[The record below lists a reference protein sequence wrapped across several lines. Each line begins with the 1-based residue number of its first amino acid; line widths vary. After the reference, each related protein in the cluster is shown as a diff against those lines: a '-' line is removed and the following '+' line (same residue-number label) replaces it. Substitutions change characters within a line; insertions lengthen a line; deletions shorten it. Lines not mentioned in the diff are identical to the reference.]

1 MAFSDFTSDLGVDLG
16 GSAGTFSTIIIG
28 ILTFTI
34 VAIFVAVITYLL
46 ANRKSFNIT
55 IHIFEDIGGNTSPI
69 GIDKAKEIVLPF
81 TSVKAFYLRNNKIFL
96 PRPSIQTGKRVYWY
110 FKRKDGEWVNCGP
123 QFNEKTSKI
132 DLTFDHSDMRMANAS
147 LKKLVEKNYKKLN
160 WLKEYAPYIGFAIL
174 IMMLGITFFLVIGE
188 ASKVTGGVAEAT
200 TQIAQSIEAQ
210 KEILQSLDN
219 LMSTSGVRQ
228 G

>member
-1 MAFSDFTSDLGVDLG
+1 MAFSDYISDLGVDIGG
-16 GSAGTFSTIIIG
+16 GSGALSTIILG
-28 ILTFTI
+28 IITFTL
-34 VAIFVAVITYLL
+34 VAIFVGAITYLI
-46 ANRKSFNIT
+46 ANRKSYNIT

-110 FKRKDGEWVNCGP
+110 FKRRDGEWVNCGP
-123 QFNEKTSKI
+123 QFNEKTSKV

-188 ASKVTGGVAEAT
+188 ASKVTGGLAEAT
-200 TQIAQSIEAQ
+200 TQIAKSVEAQ
-210 KEILQSLDN
+210 NQILQSLDN
-219 LMSTSGVRQ
+219 IISTSGVRS

>member
-1 MAFSDFTSDLGVDLG
+1 MAFSDYISDLGVDIGG
-16 GSAGTFSTIIIG
+16 GSGALSTIILG
-28 ILTFTI
+28 IITFTL
-34 VAIFVAVITYLL
+34 VAIFVGAITYLI
-46 ANRKSFNIT
+46 ANRKSYNIT

-110 FKRKDGEWVNCGP
+110 FKRRDGEWVNCGP
-123 QFNEKTSKI
+123 QFNEKTSKV

-188 ASKVTGGVAEAT
+188 ASKVTGGLAEAT
-200 TQIAQSIEAQ
+200 TQIAKSVEAQ
-210 KEILQSLDN
+210 NEILQSLDN
-219 LMSTSGVRQ
+219 IISTSGVRS